1 MRRSIPLVAVALGAA
16 LTLSACGGDT
26 TDTAEPTTPAGED
39 TTEPTE
45 DPNGEGGENGENGEG
60 GSLVVWVD
68 ETRQDAVEQAAADF
82 EAETGAT
89 VELVLKD
96 FGEIQTDFIAQV
108 PTGEGPD
115 ITVGAHDW
123 LGAFIQNGVVA
134 TVELGDAASDF
145 EEVALAAF
153 SQDGQLY
160 GLPYTIENIALMRNT
175 ELTDVVPSTWDEM
188 VAAGEEAGTEYAVV
202 MPIGEEGDP
211 YHMYPL
217 QTSFGAP
224 VFVQNED
231 GSYTSELALGGEA
244 GNAFATWLS
253 EQGQAGVLDTAIDYP
268 VALEAF
274 ANGESPSL
282 IGGPW
287 TLGDLEGVD
296 IEVHPIPS
304 AGGEPAQ
311 PFAGVQGFYVNA
323 QSDNTLLANDFLVN
337 FMATEEAQTAIYEAG
352 NRPPAY
358 IPAAEAAASD
368 PLTAG
373 FSEVGADAVPMP
385 SIPEMGEVWA
395 FWGVTEAQI
404 ISGSEP
410 VAAWEQMVSDIQGAL
425 DGA

>member
-16 LTLSACGGDT
+16 LTLTACGGGDADT
-26 TDTAEPTTPAGED
+26 GTGTEPEPTNDATE
-39 TTEPTE
+39 EPTE
-45 DPNGEGGENGENGEG
+45 EPSG

-68 ETRQDAVEQAAADF
+68 ETRQEAVETAAQTF
-82 EAETGAT
+82 EEETGAT
-89 VELVLKD
+89 VDVVLKD
-96 FGEIQTDFIAQV
+96 FGDIRTDFIAQV

-123 LGAFIQNGVVA
+123 LGELLANGVVG
-134 TVELGDAASDF
+134 TVELGDATGDF

-160 GLPYTIENIALMRNT
+160 GLPYAIENVALIRNVDV
-175 ELTDVVPSTWDEM
+175 TDEVPSTWDELL
-188 VAAGEEAGTEYAVV
+188 AAGEAAGTEYPVV
-202 MPIGEEGDP
+202 MPIGENGDP

-224 VFVQNED
+224 VFEQNED
-231 GSYTSELALGGEA
+231 GSYTAELALGGEA
-244 GNAFATWLS
+244 GNAFAQWLA
-253 EQGQAGVLDTAIDYP
+253 EQGQAGNLDTAIDYS

-274 ANGESPSL
+274 ANGESPYL

-287 TLGDLEGVD
+287 TLGDLEGMNL
-296 IEVHPIPS
+296 EVHPVPS
-304 AGGEPAQ
+304 AGGQPAQ
-311 PFAGVQGFYVNA
+311 PFAGVQGFYVSA
-323 QSDNTLLANDFLVN
+323 QSNNQLLANDFLVN
-337 FMATEEAQTAIYEAG
+337 FMATEEAQLAIYEAG

-358 IPAAEAAASD
+358 IPAAEQAASD

-385 SIPEMGEVWA
+385 SIPEMGSVWE

-404 ISGSEP
+404 ISGAQEP
-410 VAAWEQMVSDIQGAL
+410 VAAWEKMVSDIQGAL
-425 DGA
+425 DAS